1 MPSKN
6 HRGIFF
12 NVPVLPLAQKTKG
25 KNLHLRPILFSSGKE
40 EETKGQRKV
49 PNANA
54 HRLRLD
60 NDFLTFMNVSF
71 KCLTYHYLLKSLFS
85 FYSFSIITFY
95 LHKHYLENFRSN

>member
-25 KNLHLRPILFSSGKE
+25 KDLNLRPILFSSGKE
-40 EETKGQRKV
+40 EETNGQRKV
-49 PNANA
+49 PNTNA

-60 NDFLTFMNVSF
+60 NDFLTFVNVSF
-71 KCLTYHYLLKSLFS
+71 KCLTYKPF
-85 FYSFSIITFY
+85 
-95 LHKHYLENFRSN
+95 

>member
-25 KNLHLRPILFSSGKE
+25 KNLNLRPILFSSGKE

-49 PNANA
+49 PFTNV
-54 HRLRLD
+54 HRLTLD

-85 FYSFSIITFY
+85 FYSFSIITFN
-95 LHKHYLENFRSN
+95 LHKHYLENF